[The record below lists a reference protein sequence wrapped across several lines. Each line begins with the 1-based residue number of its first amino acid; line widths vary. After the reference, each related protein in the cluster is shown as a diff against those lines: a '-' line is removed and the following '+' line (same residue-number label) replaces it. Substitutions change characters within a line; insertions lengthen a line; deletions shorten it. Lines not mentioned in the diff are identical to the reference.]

1 IWLRSSIYAGISPAI
16 DERLASLQLSGFNVR
31 YDSIQVDW
39 IKGVV
44 RIDRLVLEKD
54 PYDTTCLQ
62 PEFITADKVQAEGV
76 GLVRLVLNKTLTL
89 DRLTILNPHLH
100 LRDGRIFADSAR
112 RKQKAFTIHVEELG
126 VTGARYTQL
135 DTMG

>member
-1 IWLRSSIYAGISPAI
+1 SRQWHYLLIAAPVIAPSMPKVFRVLIIVCGLLALALIAGVIWLRSSIYAGISPAI

-89 DRLTILNPHLH
+89 D
-100 LRDGRIFADSAR
+100 
-112 RKQKAFTIHVEELG
+112 
-126 VTGARYTQL
+126 
-135 DTMG
+135 